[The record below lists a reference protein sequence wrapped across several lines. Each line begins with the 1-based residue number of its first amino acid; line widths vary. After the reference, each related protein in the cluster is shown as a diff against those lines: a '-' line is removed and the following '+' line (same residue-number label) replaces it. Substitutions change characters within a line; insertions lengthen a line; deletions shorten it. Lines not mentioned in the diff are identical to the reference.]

1 MILSQPQ
8 EVRQKFAEQLE
19 LLTIQDIADHLQ
31 SGHRTI
37 KAALD
42 GAPVRAATVRKI
54 AKALQVKAT
63 DIARFN

>member
-1 MILSQPQ
+1 MHTITASGSST
-8 EVRQKFAEQLE
+8 EVCQQLE
-19 LLTIQDIADHLQ
+19 LLTIQNIIYYSQDTARSKLR
-31 SGHRTI
+31 S
-37 KAALD
+37 D